1 MAKKAAKKP
10 KKRIPGMYR
19 YIYGVLITGFDDNKR
34 LAFDVFNYRDEAMG
48 RAQAL
53 KRQGAVK
60 GAKAVK
66 LIATIA
72 RLSA

>member
-1 MAKKAAKKP
+1 MKKKP

-19 YIYGVLITGFDDNKR
+19 YIYGVLITGFDGNKR
-34 LAFDVFNYRDEAMG
+34 LSFNVFNYRDEAVG

-53 KRQGAVK
+53 RREGAVK

-66 LIATIA
+66 LIATMVKA
-72 RLSA
+72 YV